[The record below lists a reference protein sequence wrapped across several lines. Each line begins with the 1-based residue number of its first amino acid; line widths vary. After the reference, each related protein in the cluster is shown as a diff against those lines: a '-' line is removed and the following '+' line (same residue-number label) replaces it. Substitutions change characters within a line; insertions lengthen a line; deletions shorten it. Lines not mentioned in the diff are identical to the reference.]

1 MTDVCPRDNFRS
13 NSHDI
18 GKFESVLDDKDLS
31 NEIERAVYNWAIT
44 YCEENNITRRWD
56 NSIFRKVYINKC
68 VSLITNLNTNS
79 YINNDYLREQVK
91 LGKILP
97 KDLVE
102 LEATKIFPKNWEYLI
117 EKRNKNITSSIE
129 APEATTD
136 QFKCPKCKARQCTY
150 YQLQIRSSDEPMT
163 TFVSCVKCKKK
174 WVIGG

>member
-1 MTDVCPRDNFRS
+1 MIKISQMKLREQFT
-13 NSHDI
+13 I
-18 GKFESVLDDKDLS
+18 GQLHIVKKIILQEGG
-31 NEIERAVYNWAIT
+31 IT
-44 YCEENNITRRWD
+44 VF
-56 NSIFRKVYINKC
+56 FRKVYINKC

-79 YINNDYLREQVK
+79 YINNDYLREKVE